1 MIKDKR
7 IQELIKIAKKN
18 NIGPGM
24 MARLIGVSYSTY
36 NRYQNGS
43 TVPESHNTIE
53 KIEKIIK
60 KYSS

>member
-1 MIKDKR
+1 MIKDIR
-7 IQELIKIAKKN
+7 IQRLIGIAKKN
-18 NIGPGM
+18 GIRPGM

-53 KIEKIIK
+53 KIEKVIK
-60 KYSS
+60 KYST

>member
-7 IQELIKIAKKN
+7 IQKLIKIAKKN

-43 TVPESHNTIE
+43 TIPESHNTIE
-53 KIEKIIK
+53 KIEKVIK
-60 KYSS
+60 KYSI

>member
-7 IQELIKIAKKN
+7 IQKLVKIAKKN

-36 NRYQNGS
+36 NRYQKGE

-53 KIEKIIK
+53 KIVRVIK

>member
-1 MIKDKR
+1 MIKDIR
-7 IQELIKIAKKN
+7 IQKLIEVAKKN

-43 TVPESHNTIE
+43 TVPESH
-53 KIEKIIK
+53 
-60 KYSS
+60 

>member
-7 IQELIKIAKKN
+7 IHKLIEIAKKN
-18 NIGPGM
+18 NLGPGM

-36 NRYQNGS
+36 NRYQKGD

-53 KIEKIIK
+53 KIEKVIK

>member
-7 IQELIKIAKKN
+7 IKELIEIAKKN

-53 KIEKIIK
+53 KIEKVIK
-60 KYSS
+60 KYST

>member
-1 MIKDKR
+1 MIKDMR
-7 IQELIKIAKKN
+7 IKKLIEIAKKN

-43 TVPESHNTIE
+43 TIPESHNTIE
-53 KIEKIIK
+53 KIEKVIK
-60 KYSS
+60 KYSI

>member
-7 IQELIKIAKKN
+7 IQELIEIAKKN

-53 KIEKIIK
+53 KIDRVIK
-60 KYSS
+60 KYST

>member
-1 MIKDKR
+1 MIKDIR
-7 IQELIKIAKKN
+7 IQKLIEVAKKN
-18 NIGPGM
+18 SIGPGM

-36 NRYQNGS
+36 NRYQKGE

-53 KIEKIIK
+53 KIDRVIK

>member
-18 NIGPGM
+18 NIGPGR
-24 MARLIGVSYSTY
+24 MANLIGVSYSTY
-36 NRYQNGS
+36 NRYQKGD

-53 KIEKIIK
+53 KIEKVIK

>member
-7 IQELIKIAKKN
+7 IQKLIEVAKKN
-18 NIGPGM
+18 NIGPGR
-24 MARLIGVSYSTY
+24 MANLIGVSYSTY
-36 NRYQNGS
+36 NRYQKGE

-53 KIEKIIK
+53 KIDRVIK

>member
-7 IQELIKIAKKN
+7 IHKLIEIAKKN
-18 NIGPGM
+18 NLGPGM

-36 NRYQNGS
+36 NRYQKGD

-53 KIEKIIK
+53 KIDKVIK
-60 KYSS
+60 KYST

>member
-53 KIEKIIK
+53 KIEKVIK

>member
-7 IQELIKIAKKN
+7 IQKLIKIAKKN
-18 NIGPGM
+18 RIGPGM

-36 NRYQNGS
+36 NRYQKGE

-53 KIEKIIK
+53 KIDRVIK
-60 KYSS
+60 KYSI